1 MSVTPIYSI
10 NNGVMREAMD
20 EHINDVIAIRRM
32 WKGEGMN
39 HEPIEKEEIDAAI
52 IPALLMEIAA
62 NLIEIDKRLSEQS
75 KEIRQIRNQ
84 LRYRSGER

>member
-1 MSVTPIYSI
+1 MSVMPIYSI

-20 EHINDVIAIRRM
+20 EHINDIIAIRRM
-32 WKGEGMN
+32 WKGDGMN
-39 HEPIEKEEIDAAI
+39 HEPIEKEEIDNAI

-62 NLIEIDKRLSEQS
+62 NLIEIDKRLSEQN

-84 LRYRSGER
+84 LRYGGNTR